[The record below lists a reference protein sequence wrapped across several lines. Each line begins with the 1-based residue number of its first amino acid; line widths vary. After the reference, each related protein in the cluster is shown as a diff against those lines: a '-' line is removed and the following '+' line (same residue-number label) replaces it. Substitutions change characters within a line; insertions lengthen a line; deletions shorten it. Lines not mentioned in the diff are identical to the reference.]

1 VRANHN
7 IKFLLM
13 VPLWAGILVLGG
25 QTSGADPAGAQA
37 DAVELMGRFAA
48 RTRGKVAELKSI
60 RQLTTVSTR
69 MGEQSVT
76 MDQRVEMVFPDRI
89 RRTMLMEGSEQAI
102 VINAGTG
109 FMAADE
115 LSLPLPPDRL
125 TESVK
130 QLGRD
135 LLLLAA
141 SVGNPDL
148 RANLVGED
156 ERDGRKCHVIDVSLG
171 TVRSRLC
178 LDDEGTA
185 LSQSFASR
193 HPMSNAPGT
202 IEILFSDYR
211 DTGGVSY
218 PFQQVLSFDGAEMV
232 TVTLQSLEINPDL
245 PDSLFEIPSSE

>member
-1 VRANHN
+1 VRANDN

-13 VPLWAGILVLGG
+13 VPLFVGILT
-25 QTSGADPAGAQA
+25 QASPFIAADQAGSPAGAA
-37 DAVELMGRFAA
+37 ELLARFSV
-48 RTRGKVAELKSI
+48 RTRGQVAQLRSI

-69 MGEQSVT
+69 VGEQSVT

-89 RRTMLMEGSEQAI
+89 RRTMLVDGNEQAI

-109 FMAADE
+109 FLASGT
-115 LSLPLPPDRL
+115 LSLPLPEDRL
-125 TESVK
+125 SESVK

-135 LLLLAA
+135 LLRLAA
-141 SVGNPDL
+141 SIDDPDL
-148 RANLVGED
+148 RATLLGTD
-156 ERDGRKCHVIDVSLG
+156 EHDGVSCRLIDVSLG

-178 LDDEGTA
+178 LDDEGRA

-202 IEILFSDYR
+202 IEILFSDHR
-211 DTGGVSY
+211 VVDGVYY
-218 PFQQVLSFDGAEMV
+218 PFRQVLTFEGEEIV
-232 TVTLQSLEINPDL
+232 TVAVQSLEINPAL

>member
-1 VRANHN
+1 MRANDN
-7 IKFLLM
+7 IKILLM
-13 VPLWAGILVLGG
+13 APLLAGILAFGWPAVAADP
-25 QTSGADPAGAQA
+25 SGAPP
-37 DAVELMGRFAA
+37 DAAALLARFSAL
-48 RTRGKVAELKSI
+48 TRGKVAELKSI

-76 MDQRVEMVFPDRI
+76 MEQRVEMIFPDRI
-89 RRTMLMEGSEQAI
+89 RRTMLMDGNEQAI

-109 FMAADE
+109 FMASGE
-115 LSLPLPPDRL
+115 MSLPLPSDRL

-130 QLGRD
+130 QLGRE

-141 SVGNPDL
+141 SIDSPDL
-148 RANLVGED
+148 KASLAGED
-156 ERDGRKCHVIDVSLG
+156 ERGGRACRMIDVSLG

-178 LDDEGTA
+178 LDDEGRA

-211 DTGGVSY
+211 DADGAY
-218 PFQQVLSFDGAEMV
+218 IPFQQVLTFDDEPMV